1 MLNYRLPILFAIALF
16 CLLNTSGF
24 SQLHGNSGSLNKQ
37 IDLDLK
43 GLSREDQTLFN
54 GRVWRNLYYKVREDQ
69 FLYSKSY
76 LPGSVSIDGTTFRNV
91 NLLYDIYNDEIIT
104 HTFNGSFLQLN
115 KEMVDSFSIVFEN
128 TKRYFFKTDI
138 DTIKGYNGFLNILYT
153 GKSSLHV
160 KYKKEIELL
169 AVDRKFDEFYQ
180 IHKIFLVKDSV
191 INQITSRR
199 DLLMLLEDEKTALK
213 SFIKKNKLFVSI
225 KKPES
230 LIPVISY
237 YDSLKK

>member
-1 MLNYRLPILFAIALF
+1 MLNHRLPSLSAIVFF
-16 CLLNTSGF
+16 CFVYLPCL
-24 SQLHGNSGSLNKQ
+24 SQADGSRGSQNKQ

-43 GLSREDQTLFN
+43 GPSREDQNFFN

-76 LPGSVSIDGTTFRNV
+76 LPGSVSIDGTTFRNI
-91 NLLYDIYNDEIIT
+91 NLLYDIYSDEIIT
-104 HTFNGSFLQLN
+104 QTFNGSFLQLN
-115 KEMVDSFSIVFEN
+115 KEMVDSFSIVFDN
-128 TKRYFFKTDI
+128 TKRYFFRTDI
-138 DTIKGYNGFLNILYT
+138 DTIKGYNGYMNILYT
-153 GKSSLHV
+153 GKCSLHV

-180 IHKIFLVKDSV
+180 VHKIFLVKDNIIS
-191 INQITSRR
+191 QIAGRR
-199 DLLMLLEDEKTALK
+199 DLFILLEDEKTALK
-213 SFIKKNKLFVSI
+213 SFIKKNKLFVSV

>member
-1 MLNYRLPILFAIALF
+1 MRNTRLSFLLIVAFNFTAYSPVF
-16 CLLNTSGF
+16 CQQADAYIN
-24 SQLHGNSGSLNKQ
+24 QNKQ
-37 IDLDLK
+37 IGMDLK
-43 GLSREDQTLFN
+43 GPYKEDQTFFN
-54 GRVWRNLYYKVREDQ
+54 GRVWRNLYYKVRADQ

-91 NLLYDIYNDEIIT
+91 NLLYDIYTDEIIT

-115 KEMVDSFSIVFEN
+115 KEMVDSFSIVFDN

-138 DTIKGYNGFLNILYT
+138 DTIKGYNGYMNILYA
-153 GKSSLHV
+153 GKCSLHV

-180 IHKIFLVKDSV
+180 VHKIYLIRDSTINLVSK
-191 INQITSRR
+191 RR
-199 DLLMLLEDEKTALK
+199 DLFLMFGEDKASVK
-213 SFIKKNKLFVSI
+213 SYIKRNKLFVTI

-230 LIPVISY
+230 LIPVIKY

>member
-16 CLLNTSGF
+16 CLNNPSGL
-24 SQLHGNSGSLNKQ
+24 SQLAGNSGSLSKQ

-43 GLSREDQTLFN
+43 GPSKEDQTLFN

-76 LPGSVSIDGTTFRNV
+76 LPGSVSIDGKTFRNV
-91 NLLYDIYNDEIIT
+91 NLLYDIYTDEIIT

-138 DTIKGYNGFLNILYT
+138 DSIKGYNGYLNILYT

-191 INQITSRR
+191 INQITSKR
-199 DLLMLLEDEKTALK
+199 DFLLLLEDEKTALK

>member
-1 MLNYRLPILFAIALF
+1 MLKYRLPFLFAIALF
-16 CLLNTSGF
+16 CLVYLPGF
-24 SQLHGNSGSLNKQ
+24 SQTDDSRGSLNKQ

-43 GLSREDQTLFN
+43 GPYREDQTLFN

-76 LPGSVSIDGTTFRNV
+76 MPGSVSIGGTTFRNV
-91 NLLYDIYNDEIIT
+91 NLLYDIYSDEIIT

-115 KEMVDSFSIVFEN
+115 KEMVDSFSIVFDN
-128 TKRYFFKTDI
+128 TKRYFFRTDI
-138 DTIKGYNGFLNILYT
+138 DTIKGYNGYLNILYT
-153 GKSSLHV
+153 GKSSLHA

-180 IHKIFLVKDSV
+180 VHKIFLVKDSV
-191 INQITSRR
+191 INQITSKR
-199 DLLMLLEDEKTALK
+199 DFLLLLEDEKTALK
-213 SFIKKNKLFVSI
+213 SFIKKNKLFVSV

-230 LIPVISY
+230 FIPVIDY

>member
-1 MLNYRLPILFAIALF
+1 MLNYRLTFLFAVALS
-16 CLLNTSGF
+16 CLVYLPGF
-24 SQLHGNSGSLNKQ
+24 SQTDDSRGSLNKQ

-43 GLSREDQTLFN
+43 GPSREDQTLFN

-91 NLLYDIYNDEIIT
+91 NLLYDIYTDEIIT

-115 KEMVDSFSIVFEN
+115 KEMVDSFSIVFDN

-138 DTIKGYNGFLNILYT
+138 DTIKGYNGYMNILYT

-180 IHKIFLVKDSV
+180 VHKIYLIRDSTINLVS
-191 INQITSRR
+191 NRR
-199 DLLMLLEDEKTALK
+199 DLFLMFGEDKASVK
-213 SFIKKNKLFVSI
+213 SYIKRNKLFVTI

-230 LIPVISY
+230 LIPVIKY
-237 YDSLKK
+237 YDILKK

>member
-1 MLNYRLPILFAIALF
+1 MLKYRLTFLFAIALF
-16 CLLNTSGF
+16 CLVYLPGF
-24 SQLHGNSGSLNKQ
+24 GQTDDIRGSLNKQ

-43 GLSREDQTLFN
+43 GPSREDQTLFN

-69 FLYSKSY
+69 FLYSKTY
-76 LPGSVSIDGTTFRNV
+76 LPGSVSIDGITFRNV
-91 NLLYDIYNDEIIT
+91 DLLYDIYTDEIIT
-104 HTFNGSFLQLN
+104 HTSNGSFLQLN
-115 KEMVDSFSIVFEN
+115 KEMADSFSIVFDN
-128 TKRYFFKTDI
+128 TKRYFFRTDI
-138 DTIKGYNGFLNILYT
+138 DTIKGYNGYMNILYT

-180 IHKIFLVKDSV
+180 THRIFLVKDSV
-191 INQITSRR
+191 INQITGKR
-199 DLLMLLEDEKTALK
+199 DFLMLLEDEKTALK
-213 SFIKKNKLFVSI
+213 SFIKKNKLFVSV

-230 LIPVISY
+230 LIPVIRY